1 MLSIKDQENFMHLI
15 YDVIH
20 NGISLS
26 NLEWQLEN
34 LKSNF
39 GDISKFGDISN
50 ILNTRMKNERYS
62 ESLDLP
68 IMKVI
73 FENQSHIL
81 NLSSEKFTEKKIEAI
96 CLLQKYGA
104 NLNILNEKYMDQ
116 DINWKIY
123 ILTNQISQELYDYIK
138 NNQHIKITI

>member
-1 MLSIKDQENFMHLI
+1 MLSIKDQEHFMHLI

-20 NGISLS
+20 NGIGIS
-26 NLEWQLEN
+26 NLEWELQN
-34 LKSNF
+34 LK
-39 GDISKFGDISN
+39 SKFGDLSK

-62 ESLDLP
+62 ESLDFP

-73 FENQSHIL
+73 LESKNHIL

-104 NLNILNEKYMDQ
+104 SLNILNEKYMDQ
-116 DINWKIY
+116 DINWQIY
-123 ILTNQISQELYDYIK
+123 ILTNQIRQELYDHIK
-138 NNQHIKITI
+138 NNQYIKITI

>member
-1 MLSIKDQENFMHLI
+1 MLSIIEQENFMHLI

-34 LKSNF
+34 LKS
-39 GDISKFGDISN
+39 KFGDLSK

-62 ESLDLP
+62 ESLDFP

-73 FENQSHIL
+73 LESQNHIL
-81 NLSSEKFTEKKIEAI
+81 NLSSERFTEKKIEAI

-104 NLNILNEKYMDQ
+104 SLNILNEKYMDQ
-116 DINWKIY
+116 DINWQIY
-123 ILTNQISQELYDYIK
+123 ILTNQIRQELYDHIK
-138 NNQHIKITI
+138 NNQYIKITI